1 MTTGA
6 KDILPTSDKKS
17 ERDERDLPVSI
28 SLLLDILRFAVA
40 LAVVVNHACFGR
52 FQMGFPGSP
61 LESGMG
67 DLAVPAFFVLSGFV
81 IRYVTC
87 TREFTLRTYAINRL
101 SRIYSAVVP
110 ALLITIV
117 VVVACYCLNRN
128 LYASDLHP
136 AINHLGIRLA
146 ANLLFFSQF
155 WGHSIIPFD
164 NIPFWSL
171 GYECPYYVLYA
182 SVFFLRGWKRMAAV
196 LPFALLVGPQI
207 LLLLPIWWS
216 GCWVYDLYRR
226 VRGTAIARG
235 ICIAVVLWIFVA
247 GLLAGLGHSAA
258 LTAPLHGLEWVAAL
272 PNPLLM
278 MGLQE
283 RKASMMFLAL
293 GIGTAV
299 SLFILLLVFDQ
310 IHLHPETIWL
320 RRIRHVADGTFV
332 IYVLHYP
339 LLTLALYLGLFHPGH
354 YVHDVFIVAVI
365 VFLLVLL
372 ARPVEL
378 LKTQMRLW
386 LRRYLPGGMNAVP
399 QPDR

>member
-1 MTTGA
+1 MTA
-6 KDILPTSDKKS
+6 RDKKS
-17 ERDERDLPVSI
+17 EHDERDLPVSI
-28 SLLLDILRFAVA
+28 SLLLDILRFAAA
-40 LAVVVNHACFGR
+40 LAVVFNHACFGR
-52 FQMGFPGSP
+52 FQMGFPPSP
-61 LESGMG
+61 IESALG
-67 DLAVPAFFVLSGFV
+67 DLAVPVFFVMSGFV

-87 TREFTLRTYAINRL
+87 TRESTPRTYAINRL

-117 VVVACYCLNRN
+117 VVVACYCLNRE

-136 AINHLGIRLA
+136 AINHLGVRFT

-164 NIPFWSL
+164 NIPLWSL

-182 SVFFLRGWKRMAAV
+182 SLFFLRGWKRIAAV
-196 LPFALLVGPQI
+196 LPLTLLVGPQI
-207 LLLLPIWWS
+207 LLLLPIWWA

-226 VRGTAIARG
+226 IRGTAIAPA
-235 ICIAVVLWIFVA
+235 ICVAVALWVFVA
-247 GLLAGLGHSAA
+247 GLLAGLGHTAA
-258 LTAPLHGLEWVAAL
+258 LTAPLRGLEWVANL
-272 PNPLLM
+272 PNPLSM
-278 MGLQE
+278 AGLQE

-299 SLFILLLVFDQ
+299 SLFLLLLVFDF

-320 RRIRHVADGTFV
+320 RRVRHVADGTFV
-332 IYVLHYP
+332 VYVLHYP
-339 LLTLALYLGLFHPGH
+339 LLTLALYLNLFHPGH
-354 YVHDVFIVAVI
+354 YIHNIFVVAAI

-372 ARPVEL
+372 ARPVDL
-378 LKTQMRLW
+378 LKTKMRLW
-386 LRRYLPGGMNAVP
+386 LHRYLPRGVDAVS